1 MGDKLPDYKKAK
13 GSSGVKGSGSPKVR
27 KSADG
32 AVAPWHGVADSRPGP
47 GDQNQSAKK

>member
-1 MGDKLPDYKKAK
+1 MPDKTPNYSKVK
-13 GSSGVKGSGSPKVR
+13 GSKGVKGSGQPKVR

-32 AVAPWHGVADSRPGP
+32 AVAPWHGVADSRPGS